1 MNLIKAPRLARPAL
15 TALVLALSTATVS
28 PLTLADARAITVVQ
42 KPLTTLTVP
51 ASDLKVSTWVNR
63 QDALYV
69 PGDKVQIYFKVS
81 QSAYVTVL
89 NVDAEGNTTVLFPN
103 RFATSNKVKGGA
115 VIKLPADGAAYDL
128 QVGKPYGSNLI
139 KVIATTDK
147 AGLVP
152 QNAQRAIEG
161 TAFSEVTSSVQE
173 LSRSIQVVVNQ
184 KPQAKWALAEFPI
197 GVVARRTPPVSVTVA
212 DDEAA
217 TVVTTTVQPS
227 VTQTTVTT
235 TVSAPVS
242 QPEPEP
248 EPVVAAPQVV
258 APVAAAVQPAP
269 VALPAM
275 QSDFL
280 ISLATT
286 KTSYA
291 SDESMT
297 VTVTPEKRCRLSL
310 LNINPQGQYQVIYPH
325 TLEGELVLAGGRT
338 TVLPGADNE
347 FSLKA
352 TGSGRNHLVAL
363 CSEKKGLLGTL
374 FGTGRAVLGVKPLS
388 LAQVLALQGDGR
400 VARAAAAY
408 DVN

>member
-1 MNLIKAPRLARPAL
+1 MNLIKAPRLARSPLPAL
-15 TALVLALSTATVS
+15 MLALCAAALPALSH
-28 PLTLADARAITVVQ
+28 ADARSITVVQ

-69 PGDKVQIYFKVS
+69 PGDKVQIYFKAS

-103 RFATSNKVKGGA
+103 RFASNNRVKGGA

-147 AGLVP
+147 AGIVP

-161 TAFSEVTSSVQE
+161 TAFNEVTSSVQE

-184 KPQAKWALAEFPI
+184 KPQAKWAMAEFPI
-197 GVVARRTPPVSVTVA
+197 GVVARRSQPVSVTVA

-227 VTQTTVTT
+227 AAQTTVTT
-235 TVSAPVS
+235 TVSTPAS
-242 QPEPEP
+242 QPAP
-248 EPVVAAPQVV
+248 EPVVV
-258 APVAAAVQPAP
+258 APLPAVAVAVAPAP
-269 VALPAM
+269 AAVALPAM

-280 ISLATT
+280 LSLATT

-291 SDESMT
+291 SDESMI

-310 LNINPQGQYQVIYPH
+310 LNITPEGQYQVIYPH

-352 TGSGRNHLVAL
+352 TGTGRNHLVAL
-363 CSEKKGLLGTL
+363 CSEKKGLLGAL

-388 LAQVLALQGDGR
+388 LSQVLALQGDGR
-400 VARAAAAY
+400 VARAVVAY